1 MDIWEWKMS
10 QGSEVAACLSHKVA
24 WLPDQDNDFWAL
36 VDGAGEECFW
46 YCQKNILTSPENCTD
61 DLWFFWSIIIILL
74 NKMMLAISDLQTRL
88 AILFQNQVDWLDDE
102 AATFWGSWGI
112 IVDFL

>member
-1 MDIWEWKMS
+1 MVREKNVFDIVK
-10 QGSEVAACLSHKVA
+10 KI
-24 WLPDQDNDFWAL
+24 
-36 VDGAGEECFW
+36 
-46 YCQKNILTSPENCTD
+46 ILTSPENCTD